1 MDCMAWETGQTFSP
15 SIKNGAGSG
24 ATGLIKFM
32 DATAKGLGTTIENL
46 QLLSAESQLT
56 YVQMYFRPY
65 AKRIKT
71 RSDMYMAIFYP
82 KYIGMPEDTIIAT
95 DGTIVFRQNAGF
107 DLNRDGRITKAEC
120 AACIDKMDKIGMSA
134 GYVRNL

>member
-1 MDCMAWETGQTFSP
+1 MAWETAQTFSP

-24 ATGLIKFM
+24 ATGLIQFM

-46 QLLSAESQLT
+46 ELLSAESQLY
-56 YVQMYFRPY
+56 YVKKYFEPY

-82 KYIGMPEDTIIAT
+82 KYIGLPEDTVISSGGA
-95 DGTIVFRQNAGF
+95 VYRQNAGF
-107 DLNRDGRITKAEC
+107 DLNRDGKITKAEC
-120 AACIDKMDKIGMSA
+120 TACIDKMHKMGMA
-134 GYVRNL
+134 VGCVRNL